1 MMFQGVA
8 REALR
13 LWGHSMVS
21 LGAKLVIFGGY
32 GGAGAHKRLDDVLI
46 YNCPTGI
53 VRKLQCAGEPP
64 LLY

>member
-1 MMFQGVA
+1 
-8 REALR
+8 
-13 LWGHSMVS
+13 MVS

-46 YNCPTGI
+46 YDCPTGI
-53 VRKLQCAGEPP
+53 VQKLQCAGEPP